1 MLQKY
6 FPNKLLCFL
15 LLIFIGF
22 ASARLYYWLTDDFRL
37 ANISYPMP
45 FHPEWEPPPLSN
57 TEKTQLD
64 QILNQ
69 PFTYIGKGVQSYAFS
84 SADNLYV
91 LKFFKFKHLTPSPLL
106 DWLPNWE
113 AFNHYRLQK
122 RGRKEA
128 KFEGVFGGY
137 YLAYTKHKEGSGL
150 LFIHL
155 NLTENEL
162 PSVKL
167 VDKIGRTH
175 IVDLDRVPFLVQIKA
190 ETMRTVLHKLLEKGD
205 IEQAK
210 ARISEIFDLY
220 FSEYQKGLYDHDHG
234 IMHNAGFAG
243 NKPIHLD
250 VGKLKQEEAMCTLP
264 YYSEDIILV
273 ARRMAKWL
281 KAKEPQDYPEL
292 AKHIE
297 MKISSIIQRPFQL

>member
-6 FPNKLLCFL
+6 FPNKLLCFF

-22 ASARLYYWLTDDFRL
+22 GTARLYYWLTDDFRM

-45 FHPEWEPPPLSN
+45 FHPEWETPPLSA
-57 TEKTQLD
+57 TEKNQLD

-91 LKFFKFKHLTPSPLL
+91 LKFFKFKHLTLSPLL
-106 DWLPNWE
+106 DWLPNWK
-113 AFNHYRLQK
+113 AFDHYRLQK
-122 RGRKEA
+122 KDRKEA

-137 YLAYTKHKEGSGL
+137 YLAYTQHKEGSGL

-190 ETMRTVLHKLLEKGD
+190 ETMRTVLHNLLEKGD

-243 NKPIHLD
+243 KKPIHLD
-250 VGKLKQEEAMCTLP
+250 VGKLKQDEAMRTLP
-264 YYSEDIILV
+264 HYSEDIILV

-281 KAKEPQDYPEL
+281 KAKEPQHYPEL